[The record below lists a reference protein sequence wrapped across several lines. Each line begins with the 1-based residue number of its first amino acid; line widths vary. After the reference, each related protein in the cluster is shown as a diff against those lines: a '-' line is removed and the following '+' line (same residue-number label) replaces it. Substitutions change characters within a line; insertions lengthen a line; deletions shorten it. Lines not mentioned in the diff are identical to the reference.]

1 MDEDEL
7 EIIRQQLIQQL
18 MQLELNADT
27 EDSAHTDT
35 ENDEEL
41 QELEGA
47 LTSEDWYPWPDRS
60 ALDCVHELGVV
71 EDIDIHNDGNGVL
84 TLPGESL
91 KNESGEID
99 TSLPDYPM
107 DDVYAALEDEGVSD
121 IDLAEM
127 PTKKKKKKKKK
138 KKNVPA
144 ADDDEFEVP
153 VVDLEEAKIMYS
165 PTSKAD
171 DRFRFAIE
179 NFRKER
185 SFTSLSA
192 QILSTYF
199 TFGGMDEHPEAPAV
213 RRDGIEI
220 EATVDFVYVVSAFL
234 SSYLLTIGG
243 WHEPI
248 YFEMAPKVVIAFL
261 KYVLANRVLP
271 EYEDQIRHAL
281 EIAVKARTEAPRC
294 KGFNT
299 IMPDDFNSA
308 CSILYVS
315 AYAYDRPPA
324 DSAGLLKS
332 VAGIKDASKIQLVDQ
347 KMCYVR
353 ILRIEHGLEETDSAA
368 IPILP
373 VATQLDSESALE
385 VLLEALS
392 VEGSESA
399 SVSTTEPVSA
409 SDLKATTS
417 GSPSASTSRTAAVL
431 INQVEAYSRVVV
443 EPLKLDCEEQND
455 AGETMEEFVIHVPR
469 NAAALIAVGGI
480 LRGTFYTLS
489 NGVVFAR
496 PLMALSSFFVEQD
509 EDILELQS

>member
-18 MQLELNADT
+18 MDLELNADT

-41 QELEGA
+41 EELEGA

-60 ALDCVHELGVV
+60 ALDRVYERNAVDDS
-71 EDIDIHNDGNGVL
+71 DIYNSGDDVSAL
-84 TLPGESL
+84 AGETFKS
-91 KNESGEID
+91 ESVEID
-99 TSLPDYPM
+99 ASLPVNPI

-121 IDLAEM
+121 IELAEM
-127 PTKKKKKKKKK
+127 PTKKKRKKKK

-144 ADDDEFEVP
+144 ADDDAFEVP
-153 VVDLEEAKIMYS
+153 VAELEEAKSMYS
-165 PTSKAD
+165 PASKAD
-171 DRFRFAIE
+171 DRFRYAIE

-199 TFGGMDEHPEAPAV
+199 TFGGMDDHPEAPVV

-248 YFEMAPKVVIAFL
+248 YFEMAPKVVTAFL

-281 EIAVKARTEAPRC
+281 EIAVKARIEAPRC
-294 KGFNT
+294 KEFNT
-299 IMPDDFNSA
+299 IMPDDFSSA
-308 CSILYVS
+308 CSILYVN

-324 DSAGLLKS
+324 DSAGLLES
-332 VAGIKDASKIQLVDQ
+332 VAGIQDASEVHLVDQ
-347 KMCYVR
+347 TMCYVR
-353 ILRIEHGLEETDSAA
+353 IVRIEQEPEEIDSAA
-368 IPILP
+368 TP
-373 VATQLDSESALE
+373 VSVIASPPDSGLAFEVPLGAPSVGSLESASESTAESVIEPALE
-385 VLLEALS
+385 V
-392 VEGSESA
+392 
-399 SVSTTEPVSA
+399 
-409 SDLKATTS
+409 TTS
-417 GSPSASTSRTAAVL
+417 GSPPASIPQPAPAPDHQSK
-431 INQVEAYSRVVV
+431 AYSRVVV
-443 EPLKLDCEEQND
+443 EPLRLDCDDLND
-455 AGETMEEFVIHVPR
+455 AGGAMEEFAIHVPR
-469 NAAALIAVGGI
+469 NAASLIAVEGI
-480 LRGTFYTLS
+480 LRGSFYTLS